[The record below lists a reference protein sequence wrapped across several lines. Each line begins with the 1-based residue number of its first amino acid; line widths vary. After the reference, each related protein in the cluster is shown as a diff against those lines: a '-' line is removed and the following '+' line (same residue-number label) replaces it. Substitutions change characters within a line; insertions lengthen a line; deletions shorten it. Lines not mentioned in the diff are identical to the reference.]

1 MLTAVS
7 EAEAVLTLLHDPDP
21 AVRGPLVQRLVE
33 DAGLRD
39 RCWAACA
46 GDAPAAL
53 LDAILRADALTLIE
67 AWGACSGLEEG
78 WSLLAW
84 LHAPRQAHAAACAAQ
99 LDALASRAPRQN
111 AGAVARWL
119 CQDVAFAGD
128 REAYDDPRNS
138 HLPEVL
144 ARRAGLPIAV
154 TGVWLLVCR
163 RLGLP
168 CRALAM
174 PAHVF
179 AAWDGGA
186 WDLFTG
192 QAVSAAQ
199 LERWART
206 HGAASA
212 EPFLGGA
219 SDSELLQRMA
229 RNLAAAYAR
238 RDDLVRGA
246 IAAVLARSV

>member
-1 MLTAVS
+1 MEVS
-7 EAEAVLTLLHDPDP
+7 VSHAVLALLDDSDPGVRETL
-21 AVRGPLVQRLVE
+21 AKRLVE
-33 DAGLRD
+33 DATLRD

-46 GDAPAAL
+46 GDPPPIL
-53 LDAILRADALTLIE
+53 LEAVLRADALALIE
-67 AWGACSGLEEG
+67 TWGACTDLETG
-78 WSLLAW
+78 WAMLAT
-84 LHAPRQAHAAACAAQ
+84 LHVPRHDHAADCRSQ
-99 LDALASRAPRQN
+99 LDALAGRAPRGD
-111 AGAVARWL
+111 AGLVARWL
-119 CQDVAFAGD
+119 AHDVGFAGD

-168 CRALAM
+168 ARALAM

-179 AAWDGGA
+179 AAWEGGA
-186 WDLFTG
+186 WDCFTG
-192 QAVSAAQ
+192 QAVTAQQ
-199 LERWART
+199 LEQWAHR
-206 HGAASA
+206 HGAPSA
-212 EPFLGGA
+212 RPFLAGA
-219 SDSELLQRMA
+219 DDRELLLRMA

-246 IAAVLARSV
+246 IAAVLARA

>member
-1 MLTAVS
+1 MLAGVS
-7 EAEAVLTLLHDPDP
+7 ESQAVLTLLDDPDP
-21 AVRGPLVQRLVE
+21 TVRDALAQRLVE
-33 DAGLRD
+33 DADLRD

-46 GDAPAAL
+46 GDPPPIL
-53 LDAILRADALTLIE
+53 LEAVLRTDALGLIE
-67 AWGACSGLEEG
+67 AWGACDGLEAG
-78 WSLLAW
+78 WSLLAR
-84 LHAPRQAHAAACAAQ
+84 LHLPRQDHAPACQAQ
-99 LDALASRAPRQN
+99 LDALAARAPHGN
-111 AGAVARWL
+111 AGQVARWL
-119 CQDVAFAGD
+119 AHDVGFAGD

-163 RLGLP
+163 RLGLAA
-168 CRALAM
+168 RAVAM

-186 WDLFTG
+186 WDCFTG
-192 QAVSAAQ
+192 QAVSDRQ
-199 LERWART
+199 LEMWART
-206 HGAASA
+206 HGATSA
-212 EPFLGGA
+212 KPFLAGA
-219 SDSELLQRMA
+219 DDRELLLRMA

-246 IAAVLARSV
+246 IAAVLARA

>member
-7 EAEAVLTLLHDPDP
+7 EAEAVIALLSDPDP

-33 DAGLRD
+33 DAGLRE

-46 GDAPAAL
+46 GEAPAPL
-53 LDAILRADALTLIE
+53 LDAILRADALPLIE
-67 AWGACSGLEEG
+67 AWGASRGLEEG
-78 WSLLAW
+78 WCLLAQ
-84 LHAPRQAHAAACAAQ
+84 LHAPRQDHAATCAVQ
-99 LDALASRAPRQN
+99 LDALASRAPRSD

-144 ARRAGLPIAV
+144 ARRAGLPIAI

-163 RLGLP
+163 RLALP

-199 LERWART
+199 LEHWAHT
-206 HGAASA
+206 HGAPSA
-212 EPFLGGA
+212 QPFLGGA
-219 SDSELLQRMA
+219 SDSELLLRMA

-238 RDDLVRGA
+238 RDDMVRGA
-246 IAAVLARSV
+246 IAAVLARA

>member
-1 MLTAVS
+1 MS
-7 EAEAVLTLLHDPDP
+7 EAEAVIALLNDPDP
-21 AVRGPLVQRLVE
+21 AVRVPLAKRLAE
-33 DAGLRD
+33 DSSLRE
-39 RCWAACA
+39 RCWSACA
-46 GDAPAAL
+46 GDPPPALTEAV
-53 LDAILRADALTLIE
+53 LRADALPLIE
-67 AWGACSGLEEG
+67 SWAACEGLEAG
-78 WSLLAW
+78 WGLLAR
-84 LHAPRQAHAAACAAQ
+84 LAVPRSDQLPGCASQ
-99 LDALASRAPRQN
+99 LDALAARAPRQD

-119 CQDVAFAGD
+119 SEDIGFAGD

-138 HLPEVL
+138 QLPEVL

-168 CRALAM
+168 ARALAM

-186 WDLFTG
+186 WDCFTG
-192 QAVSAAQ
+192 RSVSRAQ
-199 LERWART
+199 LDQWART
-206 HGAASA
+206 HGAPSV
-212 EPFLGGA
+212 EPYWAGA
-219 SDSELLQRMA
+219 DDRELLLRMA

-246 IAAVLARSV
+246 IAAVLARA